1 MEKKK
6 VYYFVCI
13 FAVALTYLALLIS
26 FVATKV
32 TVDNNIYVTYV
43 VSDDMVNPKDF
54 EKKQVEEGCILSKP
68 DSIPKASNKFF
79 DGWYMDEGYTIEATF
94 PIAITKS
101 TTIYAKYIDGNVPA
115 DNISYNDRDFTYY
128 VTGTIDIPGD
138 TLVIPDA
145 YNDGVHGTRSVG
157 YIVGQDRE
165 SIINADSAITTVIV
179 GNSISEI
186 CDYFLYNNTRITS
199 VRLGSA
205 VDSISGTAFGGCV
218 NLTDINLG
226 DFAEWRA
233 GDESNPSTGGWYE
246 ELQLNSSLVITAL
259 SVQWQK
265 KSDDVVIT
273 YKIGIIPDLSTN
285 WKDNQTEVDAFNGS
299 EDNIYLAS
307 DYTNTTNKTKWNG
320 SDFTITQ
327 RVKKNDTRLSTFNI
341 YDEINMP
348 YGNNT
353 YFCGWYTY
361 DATTNKYTEVCNGE
375 ANTNRTIAISSK
387 ITFYAKY
394 LKGTIDPTTLDYA
407 NGGFTI
413 ARSNVTYINN
423 NSISTVVIPD
433 FYRFTDV
440 SPAYEGL
447 ITTIGD
453 FASNDHLVDE
463 TALQIYLGHNVTRI
477 GNYAFSRNG
486 FYEFTVGSYYNAW
499 YNNVLA
505 ELGDYC
511 FEDTYFDLTQ
521 EFKIATKLTSIG
533 KSIFYNPKINI
544 IEVGYGVDD
553 ARYKS
558 VVDGVDINGIVD
570 TETGTLV
577 VGIEY
582 TNLKDMPASVTTIG
596 ESAFEGMSVDNA
608 DTFEMSPYVTTI
620 KSNAFLGVSNSF
632 NGQDITFNLKNV
644 KVIESNAFLEAG
656 INKVIM
662 PSSAVI
668 CGENA
673 FKFRTMWILSE
684 VIIDNI
690 TAMVTSTYANA
701 EANPMYSA
709 NGNITMGGSVITDI
723 VVPAGVTKIG
733 KYSCAGFNTLNVTFE
748 QNSSGTTDIVRIEE
762 GAFNKC
768 TTLNL
773 QITKTMNY
781 IGAENFSDSSS
792 VDLTCDRPE
801 SLAGWKYVNTAG
813 SEQYIQY
820 SLLDKAE
827 ANSSNIS
834 DISNVEWT
842 KGDEPVVAYYS
853 NVRKD
858 LDYYVQYMPIDHEY
872 PSTGAELDATTDKI
886 YIDDYYYEGLF
897 PSASTDSYVGG
908 IDRFDSK
915 LDRYEPK
922 SLMQSANSS
931 KVYWVYVSYLKGNVL
946 IDETGITDDNGKVIA
961 YKTVCGYENEKGE
974 ITYNYLAVPDKHAG
988 LPVAIIGDTYTIDNK
1003 LRYYNVNNNT
1013 IKTVYIGKYVTT
1025 IENTFLIGGNAIEN
1039 IVTNTE
1045 LADVGS
1051 GWRDISSLRKIY
1063 LNSDIDGSKLST
1075 SNCGILGIYNA
1086 DNGVE
1091 VIIGNNVTAIPRIA
1105 FMSTSSAG
1113 STKTN
1118 ITKCTINTEY
1128 SRLTSIGDSAFSS
1141 TSIFDIILPKS
1152 LKSIGTLA
1160 FENCKSL
1167 ANLSLNEGLESIG
1180 DRTFRVCDALTEVT
1194 LPSTITS
1201 LGSEIFKE
1209 CSNLKKVIF
1218 EEGIGIDSTGKS
1230 MFADC
1235 TGLTD
1240 VVLANSITKLSL
1252 STFSG
1257 CSSLVNVTMPNS
1269 LVTIGEYVFYNCTSL
1284 TSIDIPASVT
1294 MIYARA
1300 FSDCTNLTSMTFVN
1314 RNWRYANSATAS
1326 GTKVEFTGDPVADAT
1341 TFKKHVSYIW
1351 RLDA

>member
-54 EKKQVEEGCILSKP
+54 GKKQVEEGYILSKP

-423 NSISTVVIPD
+423 NSISKVVIPD

-453 FASNDHLVDE
+453 GTHKDFYDYGDGFATNCSINEL
-463 TALQIYLGHNVTRI
+463 YLGHAITKI
-477 GNYAFSRNG
+477 GISAFAGTSLHSLI
-486 FYEFTVGSYYNAW
+486 VGSYYNAW
-499 YNNVLA
+499 LNNVLEDIGEFA
-505 ELGDYC
+505 FGNCHSLEKIHMIAPLINISGQAFNGNETGSLQEIWVNENDATAKYSSASDDY
-511 FEDTYFDLTQ
+511 YYINGIFDN
-521 EFKIATKLTSIG
+521 IAKKLVVGCSGTLLNNWSNSITSIG
-533 KSIFYNPKINI
+533 EHSFMRMGFCPNDIKIPDSILE
-544 IEVGYGVDD
+544 IEDQAFSY
-553 ARYKS
+553 
-558 VVDGVDINGIVD
+558 NGIVGLVD
-570 TETGTLV
+570 LNNVTNVGYAAFAYNSIKDLDLSQVVSISDFAFGNNVYLSSVTLSEKPMN
-577 VGIEY
+577 VGIGVF
-582 TNLKDMPASVTTIG
+582 LPAGSTTSSINTVIVPNIA
-596 ESAFEGMSVDNA
+596 SMVQSSYDIIN
-608 DTFEMSPYVTTI
+608 
-620 KSNAFLGVSNSF
+620 SNPIS
-632 NGQDITFNLKNV
+632 
-644 KVIESNAFLEAG
+644 
-656 INKVIM
+656 
-662 PSSAVI
+662 
-668 CGENA
+668 
-673 FKFRTMWILSE
+673 
-684 VIIDNI
+684 
-690 TAMVTSTYANA
+690 YANCA
-701 EANPMYSA
+701 TYEGANL
-709 NGNITMGGSVITDI
+709 IDL

-762 GAFNKC
+762 GAFNNCKNL
-768 TTLNL
+768 TL
-773 QITKTMNY
+773 QVTKTMNY
-781 IGAENFSDSSS
+781 IGADNFSDSSS

-842 KGDEPVVAYYS
+842 KGDEWVVAYYS
-853 NVRKD
+853 NVRED
-858 LDYYVQYMPIDHEY
+858 LDDYVQYMPIDHEY
-872 PSTGAELDATTDKI
+872 NGEECDTTTDSV

-897 PSASTDSYVGG
+897 PTIDTSAYLGG
-908 IDRFDSK
+908 VDFFVVK

-922 SLMQSANSS
+922 GLSQSVNDPR
-931 KVYWVYVSYLKGNVL
+931 VHWICVSYLKGNVL
-946 IDETGITDDNGKVIA
+946 IDETGITDDNGEVIA
-961 YKTVCGYENEKGE
+961 YATKPD
-974 ITYNYLAVPDKHAG
+974 ITRQITDNYLAFPDKHLG
-988 LPVAIIGDTYTIDNK
+988 LPVTKINYDPRSNIAYSNYIPT
-1003 LRYYNVNNNT
+1003 NNT
-1013 IKTVYIGKYVTT
+1013 TIETVYIGNNVEKNDGRIANSKYVKIIVAGRKTS
-1025 IENTFLIGGNAIEN
+1025 IGNWYGLENLEKLYINKEGKDPYTGIAGYIGGGGNGTKN
-1039 IVTNTE
+1039 
-1045 LADVGS
+1045 G
-1051 GWRDISSLRKIY
+1051 
-1063 LNSDIDGSKLST
+1063 
-1075 SNCGILGIYNA
+1075 
-1086 DNGVE
+1086 GVE
-1091 VIIGNNVTAIPRIA
+1091 VIIGNGVTGIPNGA
-1105 FMSTSSAG
+1105 FGDPNGML
-1113 STKTN
+1113 STKSVISKLTFN
-1118 ITKCTINTEY
+1118 KQH
-1128 SRLTSIGDSAFSS
+1128 SRLESIGIEAFNGL
-1141 TSIFDIILPKS
+1141 TYNYTEIIFPNS
-1152 LKSIGTLA
+1152 LKSIGNYA
-1160 FENCKSL
+1160 FEYNK
-1167 ANLSLNEGLESIG
+1167 NLVNIEFNDGLESIG
-1180 DRTFRVCDALTEVT
+1180 EDAFRGCDALQ
-1194 LPSTITS
+1194 
-1201 LGSEIFKE
+1201 
-1209 CSNLKKVIF
+1209 KVLIPH
-1218 EEGIGIDSTGKS
+1218 S
-1230 MFADC
+1230 
-1235 TGLTD
+1235 
-1240 VVLANSITKLSL
+1240 
-1252 STFSG
+1252 
-1257 CSSLVNVTMPNS
+1257 VN
-1269 LVTIGEYVFYNCTSL
+1269 TIGEYAFGYCYGLTEVEFQEGFTTTGSRMFDSCKALVSIVFPSSIVKITSYSFYGCNAL
-1284 TSIDIPASVT
+1284 ANVSVPVGGWSVNFTEDASNNAT
-1294 MIYARA
+1294 I
-1300 FSDCTNLTSMTFVN
+1300 LK
-1314 RNWRYANSATAS
+1314 ANSSRNITRQ
-1326 GTKVEFTGDPVADAT
+1326 V
-1341 TFKKHVSYIW
+1341 
-1351 RLDA
+1351 

>member
-43 VSDDMVNPKDF
+43 VSDSMVNPKDF
-54 EKKQVEEGCILSKP
+54 GKKQVEEGYILSKP

-79 DGWYMDEGYTIEATF
+79 DGWYMDEGYTVEATF

-115 DNISYNDRDFTYY
+115 DNIRYNDRDFTYY
-128 VTGTIDIPGD
+128 VTGTIDISGD

-165 SIINADSAITTVIV
+165 SIINADSHITKVIV

-199 VRLGSA
+199 VRLGNA

-285 WKDNQTEVDAFNGS
+285 WKDNQTEVDAFNAS

-307 DYTNTTNKTKWNG
+307 DYTNTDNKTTWNG

-327 RVKKNDTRLSTFNI
+327 RVKKNDTKLSTFNI

-394 LKGTIDPTTLDYA
+394 QKGTIDPTTLDYA
-407 NGGFTI
+407 TGGFTI

-453 FASNDHLVDE
+453 FTGLGDLKHLVDQ
-463 TALQIYLGHNVTRI
+463 TAIEIYLGHNVTRI
-477 GNYAFSRNG
+477 GNYAFSNNG

-511 FEDTYFDLTQ
+511 FEETNCDIAQ
-521 EFKIATKLTSIG
+521 EFKIATKLTTIG
-533 KSIFYNPKINI
+533 QSIFYNPYISR
-544 IEVGYGVDD
+544 IEIGYGIDD

-596 ESAFEGMSVDNA
+596 ENAFGYVYLHEVK
-608 DTFEMSPYVTTI
+608 TFEMSPYITTI
-620 KSNAFLGVSNSF
+620 EEDAFNMF
-632 NGQDITFNLKNV
+632 GQEDKAIIFDLKNV
-644 KVIESNAFLEAG
+644 QNIKAQAFVGSGIE
-656 INKVIM
+656 KVIM
-662 PSSAVI
+662 PSNAITCESAVFTSTNI
-668 CGENA
+668 
-673 FKFRTMWILSE
+673 SE
-684 VIIDNI
+684 VVVNNI
-690 TAMVTSTYANA
+690 TAMVTSTYADA
-701 EANPMYSA
+701 EANPMYMA

-723 VVPAGVTKIG
+723 VVPAGITAIG
-733 KYSCAGFNTLNVTFE
+733 SYSCAGFNTLNVTFE

-762 GAFNKC
+762 GAFNNCKNL
-768 TTLNL
+768 TL
-773 QITKTMNY
+773 QVTKTMNY
-781 IGAENFSDSSS
+781 IGANNFGGSSS
-792 VDLTCDRPE
+792 LDLTCDQPE
-801 SLAGWKYVNTAG
+801 SLAGWKCVNRAG

-820 SLLDKAE
+820 SLLDRAKK
-827 ANSSNIS
+827 NMLQIIYIS
-834 DISNVEWT
+834 GVEWT
-842 KGDEPVVAYYS
+842 KGNEPVVAYYS
-853 NVRKD
+853 SFD
-858 LDYYVQYMPIDHEY
+858 HYLTSMPADHEY
-872 PSTGAELDATTDKI
+872 TGKELDTTTGTI

-908 IDRFDSK
+908 INKFDSR

-922 SLMQSANSS
+922 SLMQSANSD
-931 KVYWVYVSYLKGNVL
+931 KVYWICVSYLPGNVL
-946 IDETGITDDNGKVIA
+946 IDETGITDDNGEIIA
-961 YKTVCGYENEKGE
+961 YATKPD
-974 ITYNYLAVPDKHAG
+974 ITRQITDNYLAFPDKHLG
-988 LPVAIIGDTYTIDNK
+988 LPVTKIDSDP
-1003 LRYYNVNNNT
+1003 RTNVSYSNYIPTNNT
-1013 IKTVYIGKYVTT
+1013 TIETVYIGNNVKIFYGYITGSFVKNIITNREAT
-1025 IENTFLIGGNAIEN
+1025 EFDAGGWFECTNLEKLYINYEGELTNRTGYACYIGKA
-1039 IVTNTE
+1039 
-1045 LADVGS
+1045 
-1051 GWRDISSLRKIY
+1051 
-1063 LNSDIDGSKLST
+1063 
-1075 SNCGILGIYNA
+1075 
-1086 DNGVE
+1086 NGTRNGGFE
-1091 VIIGNNVTAIPRIA
+1091 VIIGNGV
-1105 FMSTSSAG
+1105 
-1113 STKTN
+1113 TN
-1118 ITKCTINTEY
+1118 IPKY
-1128 SRLTSIGDSAFSS
+1128 AFSYNSNS
-1141 TSIFDIILPKS
+1141 TGSIVSKVTFGNGSLLETIGYRAFYEGRQHTFTEISLPSSLIEIGEDAFYNCRSLINVIFEKDDNGNCKIENIGARAFGWTSNLIQITLPKS
-1152 LKSIGTLA
+1152 IKSLGVLA
-1160 FENCKSL
+1160 FNRCG
-1167 ANLSLNEGLESIG
+1167 NLES
-1180 DRTFRVCDALTEVT
+1180 VT
-1194 LPSTITS
+1194 
-1201 LGSEIFKE
+1201 
-1209 CSNLKKVIF
+1209 F
-1218 EEGIGIDSTGKS
+1218 EEGINITNLEARAFEECRNLSTIN
-1230 MFADC
+1230 F
-1235 TGLTD
+1235 
-1240 VVLANSITKLSL
+1240 ANSMTTISERMFKYCNALTILNLPTSL
-1252 STFSG
+1252 K
-1257 CSSLVNVTMPNS
+1257 
-1269 LVTIGEYVFYNCTSL
+1269 TIGDEAFYNCNQITTIVVPSGVTEIGKGAFNFTNSTYLTSL
-1284 TSIDIPASVT
+1284 SFGDSSGWKYYTSSTDTSGIDA
-1294 MIYARA
+1294 
-1300 FSDCTNLTSMTFVN
+1300 
-1314 RNWRYANSATAS
+1314 
-1326 GTKVEFTGDPVADAT
+1326 GFTGDPASDA
-1341 TFKKHVSYIW
+1341 VLMRSYYAGIL
-1351 RLDA
+1351 RKN